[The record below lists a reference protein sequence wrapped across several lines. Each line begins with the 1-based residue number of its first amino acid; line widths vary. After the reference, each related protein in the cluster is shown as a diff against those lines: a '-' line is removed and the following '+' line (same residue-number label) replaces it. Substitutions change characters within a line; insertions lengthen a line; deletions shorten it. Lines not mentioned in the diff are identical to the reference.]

1 MGAVSAFTGRDYQPQ
16 PIQKREKEK
25 RKRRREEKSETDIV
39 HLGFCEEKK
48 KRKET
53 PSVARLFL
61 AHASCQRSRPH
72 RIRRV
77 RIVTL
82 KRFIEVSV
90 IRTENTPRRIFNSP
104 LYNDAQGAG
113 GPDPT

>member
-61 AHASCQRSRPH
+61 AHASCQRSQTTSDKASQDCHVEEVH
-72 RIRRV
+72 R
-77 RIVTL
+77 
-82 KRFIEVSV
+82 
-90 IRTENTPRRIFNSP
+90 
-104 LYNDAQGAG
+104 G
-113 GPDPT
+113 

>member
-25 RKRRREEKSETDIV
+25 RKRRREEKSETETNIV

-61 AHASCQRSRPH
+61 AHASCQRSQTTSDKASRDCHVEEVH
-72 RIRRV
+72 R
-77 RIVTL
+77 
-82 KRFIEVSV
+82 
-90 IRTENTPRRIFNSP
+90 
-104 LYNDAQGAG
+104 G
-113 GPDPT
+113 